1 MAQTIAPS
9 SFTSA
14 REVGFGKTSRGR
26 RGVSLWKGIVLA
38 LLVAGAGYGAYRLL
52 AGSPGGPAPAPG
64 AKAPAAAP
72 AVPVSAAPVA
82 KPAAPAPN
90 GNGKAVA
97 VQAGPAPAAPA
108 PVPAPA
114 PVRQTPGRA
123 LYSQGQWSQA
133 APKLVEEAATAQAP
147 EAADLLT
154 LAGDCHAKL
163 NNATEAEK
171 LWARVAKEYA
181 AQPAASVAAL
191 RYGDALAAKGEKAGA
206 RAQYAAAFRNPQL
219 PAPDRDLLAKKMV
232 DLNAELLFSRKATP
246 DSVVHAVQPSE
257 NLTTIGRKY
266 KVEPNCILRVNGM
279 KNANLYPGDKLKIPQ
294 GTFRIAV
301 SKARRL
307 LWLFYDDSVARQFEV
322 AIGKEGHDTPVG
334 DFVIAVKE
342 VHPNWTRTSE
352 DGRRE
357 VVPYGAPGHMLGSR
371 WMGFAEPNRDI
382 GIHGTPKEEEAKI
395 GGAVSK
401 GCVRM
406 RNAEV
411 EELFDYVPKG
421 TKVTISEP

>member
-1 MAQTIAPS
+1 VAQTIAPS

-14 REVGFGKTSRGR
+14 REMGFGKTSRAR

-38 LLVAGAGYGAYRLL
+38 LVVAGVGYGAYRML
-52 AGSPGGPAPAPG
+52 AGSGGPAPAPG
-64 AKAPAAAP
+64 AKAPAAGAAVPAPAAKP
-72 AVPVSAAPVA
+72 AVPAPG
-82 KPAAPAPN
+82 

-97 VQAGPAPAAPA
+97 VQAAPTPA
-108 PVPAPA
+108 APA

-123 LYSQGQWSQA
+123 LYGQGQWAQA
-133 APKLVEEAATAQAP
+133 ATKLVEEAAAAQAP

-154 LAGDCHAKL
+154 LAGDCHAKM
-163 NNATEAEK
+163 NNAAEAEK
-171 LWARVAKEYA
+171 LWARVVKDYA
-181 AQPAASVAAL
+181 AQPSASAAAL
-191 RYGDALAAKGEKAGA
+191 RYGDALVAKGEKVGA
-206 RAQYAAAFRNPQL
+206 RAQYAVAFRGPQL
-219 PAPDRDLLAKKMV
+219 AAPDRDLLAKKMI
-232 DLNAELLFSRKATP
+232 DLNQELLFSRKPTP
-246 DSVVHAVQPSE
+246 DSVVHAVQPGE

-266 KVEPNCILRVNGM
+266 KVEPNCVLRVNGM
-279 KNANLYPGDKLKIPQ
+279 KNANLYPSDKLKIPQ
-294 GTFRIAV
+294 GTFRLAV

-307 LWLFYDDSVARQFEV
+307 LWLFYDDSVAKQYEV

-334 DFVIAVKE
+334 DFAIAVKE
-342 VHPNWTRTSE
+342 VHPNWTRTTE

-382 GIHGTPKEEEAKI
+382 GIHGTPKEEESKI

-411 EELFDYVPKG
+411 EELFDLVPKG
-421 TKVTISEP
+421 TKVTVSEP